1 MSHEALYATI
11 HLKRFYVRNFRALET
26 LLIVSYWLNIILV
39 LSFFYVYIN
48 RPDPDFYST
57 NGVVAPESLTP
68 MDIPN
73 ETSAPLL
80 PDDPP
85 DDDKAESVALPE

>member
-48 RPDPDFYST
+48 RPDPDYYFT
-57 NGVVAPESLTP
+57 NGVVAPELLTP
-68 MDIPN
+68 MEMAN
-73 ETSAPLL
+73 ATSVPML

-85 DDDKAESVALPE
+85 DDDNAASVALPE